1 MMDKTFWEK
10 IASFWVVL
18 RSAEERNKTVQAIDE
33 MFHSAVINRQEER
46 SMVDLLLGCLDEED
60 DDDGY

>member
-10 IASFWVVL
+10 LASFWIVL
-18 RSAEERNKTVQAIDE
+18 RTAEEREKTAQAIDE
-33 MFHSAVINRQEER
+33 MFQNAVSNRQEER
-46 SMVDLLLGCLDEED
+46 SMVELLLGSLDEED